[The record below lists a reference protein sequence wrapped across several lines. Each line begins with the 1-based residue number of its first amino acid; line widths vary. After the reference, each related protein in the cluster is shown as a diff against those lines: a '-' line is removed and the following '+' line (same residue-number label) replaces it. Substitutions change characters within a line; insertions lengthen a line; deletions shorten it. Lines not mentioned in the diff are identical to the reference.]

1 MTGAPRPDDA
11 KFMQRAL
18 AQARKSFEEGGIPVG
33 AVMVRDGAVIA
44 EGHNQRVQLKN
55 PILHG
60 EMDCLQNY
68 GRQAN
73 YHGVTLYTTL
83 NPCMMCAGTIVQFG
97 IERVVI
103 GQEKVT
109 FPPEHPFLG
118 NIDFLRS
125 RGVEVVLLNDPGCE
139 KLFADFLADPKT
151 RKLWLEDIG
160 IDEDL

>member
-1 MTGAPRPDDA
+1 MTGTAQPEDHD
-11 KFMQRAL
+11 FMKLAL

-33 AVMVRDGAVIA
+33 AVMVRDGTVIA

-60 EMDCLQNY
+60 EMDCLQNC
-68 GRQAN
+68 GRQAT
-73 YHGVTLYTTL
+73 YRGVTLYTTL

-103 GQEKVT
+103 GQEKVL

-118 NIDFLRS
+118 NTEFLRG
-125 RGVEVVLLNDPGCE
+125 RGVDVVLLNDSGCE
-139 KLFADFLADPKT
+139 ALFAAFLADPKT
-151 RKLWLEDIG
+151 RALWLEDIG
-160 IDEDL
+160 VDVNV

>member
-1 MTGAPRPDDA
+1 MTGKARPDDA
-11 KFMQRAL
+11 KFMKLAL
-18 AQARKSFEEGGIPVG
+18 AQARKSFEQGGIPVG
-33 AVMVRDGAVIA
+33 AVMVRDGRVIA
-44 EGHNQRVQLKN
+44 EGHNQRVQRKN

-73 YHGVTLYTTL
+73 YRGVTLYTTL
-83 NPCMMCAGTIVQFG
+83 NPCMMCAGTIVQFE

-139 KLFADFLADPKT
+139 KLFQAFLADPKT

-160 IDEDL
+160 IDEDR